1 MRVEVP
7 GGAVI
12 DLGVTE
18 TSPTIGIVDYSRRV
32 TDDFGVTT
40 VVARK
45 FARRMSVRMIM
56 PASNVD
62 AVQRALADL
71 RATPALWVADDRFA
85 SLSVTG
91 FYKDFSLDLA
101 LPASSYCTLTVEG
114 LAEADAFVDAG
125 IDPAP
130 VGDVSTLQLL
140 QPQTVTDAVL
150 TASSVAET
158 DYPAWSVATTYA
170 LGARVIKAATHRI
183 YESAAAGN
191 IGNDPAGVSGKWLDV
206 GPTNRW
212 AMFDQALGSV
222 TSADGSIVVTLDPDA
237 AINAVALL
245 DVDAATVRVQAAGY
259 DRTLA
264 PVARPGMVTFLDMPP
279 TATPVT
285 VTISGSGAVSV
296 GTLMLGTLV
305 GLGTTE
311 ISPTA
316 GITDYSRKETDDFG
330 DVIVVERA
338 WAKRM
343 SVRALLRT
351 DALDTVAGRITA
363 VRARPCLWIGDE
375 GTEAVTI
382 YGFFKDFSIEVG
394 ENVSALSLSIE
405 GLSAAGKVAPI
416 DIGGDVSWVDV
427 VDDDPSRP
435 KPQDGAD
442 VTSENTAAN
451 TAAVGAKSADVVLD
465 ELNLTGEL
473 GLENENFVK
482 RMEGVDPVTGFQRA
496 TIMVDYMGI
505 ARASQ
510 AIVAGPDGSVIGW
523 AANEFY
529 WYDTGVPGSVPRQAG
544 KIVDGRWTLWD
555 VYIDKLEVG
564 SVIRQSIN
572 PGAVTD
578 SATFTAPDVTITS
591 ASETTIIETPFFEV
605 GDALYGKALAGVSFL
620 QDGTSNFDTAIRVRS
635 YIDTGGGYVLVRDK
649 IGGMD
654 VDSGNAR
661 FASNVGFNLRLSS
674 GTPARIKITGQASLL
689 PSGHGTLSS
698 SVVREPA
705 IDLFRGQR

>member
-114 LAEADAFVDAG
+114 LAEADAFVDPG

-158 DYPAWSVATTYA
+158 DYPAWSVATAYA

-279 TATPVT
+279 TATA
-285 VTISGSGAVSV
+285 VTITLSGAGAVSV
-296 GTLMLGTLV
+296 GTMMLGTLV

-330 DVIVVERA
+330 DVVVVERA

-416 DIGGDVSWVDV
+416 NIGGDVSWVDI
-427 VDDDPSRP
+427 VDDDPARP

-451 TAAVGAKSADVVLD
+451 TAMVGAKSADVVLD

-473 GLENENFVK
+473 GLDNENFVK

-510 AIVAGPDGSVIGW
+510 AIVAGPGGSVIGW